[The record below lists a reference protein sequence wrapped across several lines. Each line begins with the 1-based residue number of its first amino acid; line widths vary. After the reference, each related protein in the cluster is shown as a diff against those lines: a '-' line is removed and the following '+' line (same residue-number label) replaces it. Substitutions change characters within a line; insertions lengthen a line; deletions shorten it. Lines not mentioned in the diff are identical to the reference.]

1 MGTVERLSVDP
12 AQRRYS
18 EDDVRSAA
26 RNMLV
31 DGCDMKAGD
40 EVLIL
45 NENGITE
52 PAASDIIEDEARKL
66 GGRVHVMW
74 TDTVKGPRTCR
85 RRWSRPSS
93 RRM

>member
-1 MGTVERLSVDP
+1 MGTLERLSVNP
-12 AQRRYS
+12 APRRYS
-18 EDDVRSAA
+18 EDDVRRAA

-31 DGCDMKAGD
+31 GGCGMKAGD

-52 PAASDIIEDEARKL
+52 AAVSDVIEDEARKL

-74 TDTVKGPRTCR
+74 TDTVK
-85 RRWSRPSS
+85 
-93 RRM
+93 

>member
-1 MGTVERLSVDP
+1 MGTV
-12 AQRRYS
+12 QRFNIDASHRKYS
-18 EDDVRSAA
+18 EQDVRRAA

-52 PAASDIIEDEARKL
+52 PAVSDIIEDEARKL

-93 RRM
+93 RRT